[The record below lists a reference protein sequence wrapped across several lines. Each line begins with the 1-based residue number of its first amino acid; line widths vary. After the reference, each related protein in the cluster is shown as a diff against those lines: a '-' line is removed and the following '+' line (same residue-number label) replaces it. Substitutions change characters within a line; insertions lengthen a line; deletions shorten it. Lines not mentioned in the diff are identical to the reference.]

1 MRVIAIGSEYA
12 GKSTL
17 VQAIQNW
24 GMERGI
30 KHHMDDHFSVPDQ
43 QTLKDPADH
52 KAMTELSSPIK
63 ERFQRFQVAYHVR
76 LVNKY
81 QHVLL
86 TGFHI
91 EEFVYGQR
99 YYYPDLQRAVENP
112 QAWEK
117 DMPSDI
123 ILVHLT
129 ANADV
134 IKKRMTD
141 DPHNY
146 QIVPESDIEEIQGAF
161 QEEFRK
167 SFFKQKF
174 QIDTSEHNADSLLR
188 EFLDGSFPYLS
199 AADHAIRLAK
209 P

>member
-1 MRVIAIGSEYA
+1 MRVIAIGTEYT
-12 GKSTL
+12 GKTTL
-17 VQAIQNW
+17 VQAVQKW

-30 KHHMDDHFSVPDQ
+30 RHHMDDHFSIPDQ
-43 QTLKDPADH
+43 QTLKDPGDQ
-52 KAMTELSSPIK
+52 KTMTELPSPIK

-91 EEFVYGQR
+91 EEMVYGQR
-99 YYYPDLQRAVENP
+99 YYYPDLARPVENP

-129 ANADV
+129 ATPDV
-134 IKKRMTD
+134 IKQRMKD
-141 DPHNY
+141 DPHEY
-146 QIVPESDIEEIQGAF
+146 PIVPESDIEEDQAAF

-167 SFFKQKF
+167 SLFKQKF
-174 QIDTSEHNADSLLR
+174 QIDTSELDSDGLLQA
-188 EFLDGSFPYLS
+188 FHDSSFPYLS
-199 AADHAIRLAK
+199 AADHAIRIAK

>member
-1 MRVIAIGSEYA
+1 MRVIAIGTEYT

-24 GMERGI
+24 GMERGVR
-30 KHHMDDHFSVPDQ
+30 HHMDDHFSVPDQ
-43 QTLKDPADH
+43 QTLKDPADQ
-52 KAMTELSSPIK
+52 KAMNEVPSAIK
-63 ERFQRFQVAYHVR
+63 ERFQRFQIAYHVR
-76 LVNKY
+76 LVKKY

-86 TGFHI
+86 AGFHI
-91 EEFVYGQR
+91 EEMVYGQR
-99 YYYPDLQRAVENP
+99 YYYPDLARPVENP

-117 DMPSDI
+117 DMPFDI

-129 ANADV
+129 ASSDV
-134 IKKRMTD
+134 IKQRMND
-141 DPHNY
+141 DPHDY
-146 QIVPESDIEEIQGAF
+146 PIVPESDIEEIKTAF

-174 QIDTSEHNADSLLR
+174 QIDTSKHNADTLLQ
-188 EFLDGSFPYLS
+188 EFLDSSFPYLS

>member
-1 MRVIAIGSEYA
+1 MRVTVIGTEYA

-17 VQAIQNW
+17 VQAIQSW

-30 KHHMDDHFSVPDQ
+30 RHHMDDHFSIPDQ
-43 QTLKDPADH
+43 QTLKDPADQ
-52 KAMTELSSPIK
+52 KTMTELPSPIK

-76 LVNKY
+76 LVKKY

-99 YYYPDLQRAVENP
+99 YYYPDLKRPIENP
-112 QAWEK
+112 QAWER
-117 DMPSDI
+117 DMPTDI

-129 ANADV
+129 AKPDV
-134 IKKRMTD
+134 IKQRMKD
-141 DPHNY
+141 DPHDY
-146 QIVPESDIEEIQGAF
+146 PIVPESDIEKVQAAF

-174 QIDTSEHNADSLLR
+174 QIDTSELNADSLLQ
-188 EFLDGSFPYLS
+188 EFLDSSFTHLS

>member
-1 MRVIAIGSEYA
+1 MRVIAIGTEYA
-12 GKSTL
+12 GKTTL
-17 VQAIQNW
+17 VQAVQKW

-30 KHHMDDHFSVPDQ
+30 RHHMDDHFSIPDQ
-43 QTLKDPADH
+43 QTLKDPAD
-52 KAMTELSSPIK
+52 
-63 ERFQRFQVAYHVR
+63 QRFQVAYHVR

-91 EEFVYGQR
+91 EEMVYGQR
-99 YYYPDLQRAVENP
+99 YYYPDLARPVENP

-129 ANADV
+129 ASPDV
-134 IKKRMTD
+134 IKQRMKD
-141 DPHNY
+141 DPHEY
-146 QIVPESDIEEIQGAF
+146 PIVPESDIEEIQAAF

-174 QIDTSEHNADSLLR
+174 QIDTSELDSNSLLQT
-188 EFLDGSFPYLS
+188 FLDSSFPYLS
-199 AADHAIRLAK
+199 AADHAIRIAK